1 MRQPTLKRLLSSP
14 RRKARGF
21 TLIDSLIALAILAF
35 GLLAMTRLQ
44 ARALAQSTESQARMT
59 AVQFGD
65 ELISTILIDL
75 VNRDCYRLPAGGT
88 CGSTAAKALAT
99 DWNTRLAAALRGGA
113 ASSTYDNAT
122 GRMTVS
128 ITWTNKESGSENRLN
143 ATTDVRP

>member
-75 VNRDCYRLPAGGT
+75 GNRDCYRLPAAGT
-88 CGSTAAKALAT
+88 CGSAAATALAT
-99 DWNTRLAAALRGGA
+99 DWNTRLTAALRGGSA
-113 ASSTYDNAT
+113 TSSYDSAT

-128 ITWTNKESGSENRLN
+128 IKWTNKESASENRLN